1 MQLLIIV
8 LYDTRAV
15 LYCTHYSE
23 LNYVNTNWYGVV
35 LERTCQDVCSAEQ
48 LNRIL
53 GFCAVSYGGLFGY
66 ETVSTGSFDA
76 CLCCEIL
83 IHSVLLYPNLY
94 SALAAAY
101 SSAAAPSLL
110 HALLLHCRQLG
121 NSSRRVFY

>member
-1 MQLLIIV
+1 MIK
-8 LYDTRAV
+8 REV
-15 LYCTHYSE
+15 LYCTHYGE

-76 CLCCEIL
+76 CA
-83 IHSVLLYPNLY
+83 VRY
-94 SALAAAY
+94 
-101 SSAAAPSLL
+101 
-110 HALLLHCRQLG
+110 
-121 NSSRRVFY
+121 